1 MKKNVCIWIS
11 ESLCCIADIKHNI
24 VNELY
29 FNKIF
34 FKKKNVFTSVR

>member
-11 ESLCCIADIKHNI
+11 ESLSCIADINHNI

-29 FNKIF
+29 FNNII
-34 FKKKNVFTSVR
+34 FKKKNVFTSFR